1 MRVPNAKESLR
12 SGYFLTM
19 LIGVSLICP
28 TSNVSIVNATVPKL
42 RLNFGATYLRQFNV
56 TSRGSIVT
64 VVCFLSRVSSF
75 LFIKTY
81 SSIMSG
87 MFHSRFFFF
96 RGDQCATS
104 LHFVFLFACAS
115 AKGTSI
121 VNFNL
126 QRIPFLFRCMARPS
140 FESLF
145 GAFIFFLCLLC
156 THTHTHT
163 HCIIT
168 HESIS
173 AS

>member
-96 RGDQCATS
+96 VVTNVLRRCTLCFYS
-104 LHFVFLFACAS
+104 HVP
-115 AKGTSI
+115 
-121 VNFNL
+121 L
-126 QRIPFLFRCMARPS
+126 QKVLV
-140 FESLF
+140 
-145 GAFIFFLCLLC
+145 
-156 THTHTHT
+156 
-163 HCIIT
+163 
-168 HESIS
+168 
-173 AS
+173 